1 MRVCRCLEVML
12 NYKDPCDLNTRFV
25 AKNNLS
31 VVPFDE
37 DAEKVYM
44 ELLPH
49 NYYSCEIEDGEQLFV
64 HIGYQAKQENVKV
77 PFPDNSPEP
86 KIPAQVQYLRDV
98 VKETSEETGNLFH
111 SFIPLVDENDRIQ
124 GKEPGVGTIMRKL
137 EAGEV
142 GFKYE
147 SGVHLVVSTLS
158 VPLAAR
164 FGMENLNHVL
174 KVVNKMSEADDD
186 SDLHTRKNE
195 ALTQLLGIE
204 KMQTFYGSRLLFQM
218 DKDFILEKASS
229 ENMSM
234 IDDLLPLHT
243 ATKVLQSVAG
253 NAVASQKKPVTIN
266 GDPIEMKEIYKL
278 LKEIAK
284 DKETLTKQKFDQ
296 SSVDAYAKFAHA
308 KVAIELHKAKT
319 FHIIHENDKD
329 KNDAQIDLKSKAGQR
344 RIKTN
349 TLTTL

>member
-1 MRVCRCLEVML
+1 M
-12 NYKDPCDLNTRFV
+12 
-25 AKNNLS
+25 
-31 VVPFDE
+31 
-37 DAEKVYM
+37 DAE
-44 ELLPH
+44 
-49 NYYSCEIEDGEQLFV
+49 
-64 HIGYQAKQENVKV
+64 
-77 PFPDNSPEP
+77 
-86 KIPAQVQYLRDV
+86 
-98 VKETSEETGNLFH
+98 
-111 SFIPLVDENDRIQ
+111 
-124 GKEPGVGTIMRKL
+124 L

-142 GFKYE
+142 GFKYG
-147 SGVHLVVSTLS
+147 SGGKHSVHLVVSTLS

-164 FGMENLNHVL
+164 FGMKNLNHVL
-174 KVVNKMSEADDD
+174 KVVKQMCAVDDG
-186 SDLHTRKNE
+186 SDQHPTQDE

-204 KMQTFYGSRLLFQM
+204 KMQTFYGSRLLFEM
-218 DKDFILEKASS
+218 NDDFILENESS

-234 IDDLLPLHT
+234 ADDLLPLHT

-253 NAVASQKKPVTIN
+253 NAVAFQTKPVTIN
-266 GDPIEMKEIYKL
+266 GAPIEMKEIYKL

-319 FHIIHENDKD
+319 FHILHENKKGDV
-329 KNDAQIDLKSKAGQR
+329 DAQIDLKSKAGQR